1 MSARP
6 DISVILATYNGA
18 DQLECCTRSLMATGD
33 TNVEV
38 LIADDGSSN
47 QRTFEII
54 EGFKKAAPFPV
65 LHAWQEDIG
74 FRLARSRN
82 NAVKHAS
89 GEFLLFLDHD
99 LLLPRTFFKTLRGTI
114 RTGWFVG
121 GRRVKLD
128 TERSKRLLEGSMEPR
143 SLFSW
148 KFALQARQERLG
160 GWRYLFPLRDRTPG
174 TTPQPFR
181 GMSGFCIGA
190 WRKDFDAID
199 GFDDRYRGYGVE
211 DWDFMARLN
220 NAGVHAGYL
229 PRAAT
234 VMHLW
239 HKETP
244 HDLEGPGYQMLAE
257 IENKGVTRA
266 QIGYSSLNEEPAT
279 PAPQEA
285 TP

>member
-1 MSARP
+1 MSTCS
-6 DISVILATYNGA
+6 DISVILATYNGT
-18 DQLECCTRSLMATGD
+18 DQLQCCTRSLVTAGD
-33 TNVEV
+33 TNIEV
-38 LIADDGSSN
+38 IIADDGSSN
-47 QRTFEII
+47 ARTFEII
-54 EGFKKAAPFPV
+54 EAFKMVAPFPV
-65 LHAWQEDIG
+65 IHAWQEDIG

-82 NAVKHAS
+82 NAVKYAS
-89 GEFLLFLDHD
+89 GKFLLFLDHD
-99 LLLPRTFFKTLRGTI
+99 LLFPRGFFKTVRETI
-114 RTGWFVG
+114 KPGWFVG

-128 TERSKRLLEGSMEPR
+128 AARSKQVLDGSMESR
-143 SLFSW
+143 SLFTW
-148 KFALQARQERLG
+148 KFAFQARRKRLD
-160 GWRYLFPLRDRTPG
+160 GWRYRFPLRDRTPG
-174 TTPQPFR
+174 TMPQPFR

-190 WRKDFDAID
+190 WRKDFDVID

-244 HDLEGPGYQMLAE
+244 HDLDGPGYQMLAE
-257 IENKGVTRA
+257 IENKGVTKA
-266 QIGYSSLNEEPAT
+266 HIGHSTLNEGPAT
-279 PAPQEA
+279 LVHQEV